1 MANTLNFRPTNELHS
16 LAWKQRCNAAP
27 RKRAGVRSK
36 SGNLGKQWKTWE
48 SLDRENFK
56 RWVGLEKI
64 EDSAIDPIW
73 VLGKFIHA
81 SGWPSAF
88 PKQFI
93 KDFSIVSSF
102 IRNQQTLGP

>member
-1 MANTLNFRPTNELHS
+1 MPGSSVATQHP
-16 LAWKQRCNAAP
+16 
-27 RKRAGVRSK
+27 
-36 SGNLGKQWKTWE
+36 GKGLESDQNQATWE
-48 SLDRENFK
+48 NMVKPGQGKLQTL
-56 RWVGLEKI
+56 GLEKI

-93 KDFSIVSSF
+93 KDFSIVS
-102 IRNQQTLGP
+102 GP